1 MDSRIRHLVE
11 AILRVNSG
19 EPKLDGSFG
28 AWVGS
33 GGAGDYT
40 ATKYIAYV
48 VPRGASASCQQGYDG
63 LPFDLESE
71 AVARTYFE
79 RPDPQRPLLS
89 FRGQNWEVTDN
100 QALALYRDL
109 AGFRVITPAW
119 TAMAI
124 CTSVSPTTVEP
135 GIVHKSLFRPQPQ
148 QGQTVQQAF
157 GYGTY
162 KFFIASAVDNLDPN
176 VGFGLFTWHDDP
188 AYAPYQSGSLFQ
200 AFSPWVNDPYAD
212 SPGAGIIPSHSELDV
227 EFSRWG
233 ILNGPNAQFV
243 VQPYTNPG
251 ARYQFQMPSGYNQ
264 YVAIIN
270 WFPDG
275 ITFEVQDPN
284 GVQLA
289 QYSYPGPVPPP
300 GDNGGWPGPVPS
312 FQQVRFNLW
321 LVNGNPPTNGQS
333 AEVVM
338 SNFSYVPYNR

>member
-1 MDSRIRHLVE
+1 M
-11 AILRVNSG
+11 
-19 EPKLDGSFG
+19 
-28 AWVGS
+28 
-33 GGAGDYT
+33 
-40 ATKYIAYV
+40 
-48 VPRGASASCQQGYDG
+48 
-63 LPFDLESE
+63 
-71 AVARTYFE
+71 
-79 RPDPQRPLLS
+79 
-89 FRGQNWEVTDN
+89 
-100 QALALYRDL
+100 
-109 AGFRVITPAW
+109 
-119 TAMAI
+119 
-124 CTSVSPTTVEP
+124 
-135 GIVHKSLFRPQPQ
+135 
-148 QGQTVQQAF
+148 
-157 GYGTY
+157 
-162 KFFIASAVDNLDPN
+162 
-176 VGFGLFTWHDDP
+176 
-188 AYAPYQSGSLFQ
+188 
-200 AFSPWVNDPYAD
+200 NDPYAD

-264 YVAIIN
+264 SVAIIN

-289 QYSYPGPVPPP
+289 QYRYPGPVPPP